1 MTMPMPNTKDIEKMG
16 KPSLSKRIV
25 YSLLKKL
32 IDGHI
37 RLVENGHEVL
47 FGNPDASINV
57 TITIHDQKAY
67 SRILWGGS
75 IGAGEAYVEGLWSS
89 DNLVDVIRLFSRNLA
104 TLEKHEQRFGFL
116 LNIINMFKHRLNR
129 NSKAGSRT
137 NIAAHYD
144 LSNEMYQFFLD
155 EAMQYSSGIFPHKTT
170 TLEEAQQH
178 KLKTICD
185 ALKLTKDDHLL
196 EIGTGWGGLACY
208 AAKNYGCQVTTTT
221 ISEAQFDL
229 AQQRISDAHLNH
241 KITLLKKDYRDLTGQ
256 YSKIV
261 SIEMI
266 EAVGHKFMPTYFK
279 TLDKLLKPGGTSFI
293 QAITMNDQR
302 YDSYVNNVDFIQRN
316 IFPGGHLPSVSVI
329 CDLVKNNTNMY
340 MKQLSDYR
348 IDYAR
353 TLSAWRASFL
363 DNREAI
369 QSLGFND
376 DFIRLWEYYFSYC
389 EGGFRESAIGL
400 AHIELIKN
408 EY

>member
-1 MTMPMPNTKDIEKMG
+1 MSMSNIKDIEQMG
-16 KPSLSKRIV
+16 KSSLSKKV
-25 YSLLKKL
+25 VFSLLKKL
-32 IDGHI
+32 TDGHI
-37 RLVENGHEVL
+37 RLIENGQEVS
-47 FGNPDASINV
+47 FGNSDANIKATV
-57 TITIHDQKAY
+57 TVHDQKAY

-75 IGAGEAYVEGLWSS
+75 IGAGEAYVEGMWSS

-116 LNIINMFKHRLNR
+116 LNIVNMFKHRSNR
-129 NSKAGSRT
+129 NSKVGSRT

-144 LSNEMYQFFLD
+144 LSNEMYEVFLD
-155 EAMQYSSGIFPHKTT
+155 KAMQYSSGIFPHETT

-178 KLKTICD
+178 KLKTICE
-185 ALKLTKDDHLL
+185 ALNLTEDDHLL

-208 AAKNYGCQVTTTT
+208 AAENYGCQVTTTT
-221 ISEAQFDL
+221 ISDAQFDL
-229 AQQRISDAHLNH
+229 AQKRINDADLHQ
-241 KITLLKKDYRDLTGQ
+241 KITLLKKDYRDLTGE

-266 EAVGHKFMPTYFK
+266 EAVGHKFMPTYFGM
-279 TLDKLLKPGGTSFI
+279 LDKLLKPGGKSFI

-353 TLSAWRASFL
+353 TLNAWRGTFL
-363 DNREAI
+363 ANREAI
-369 QSLGFND
+369 QSLGFSD
-376 DFIRLWEYYFSYC
+376 DFIRLWDYYFCYC

-400 AHIELIKN
+400 AHIQLIKN

>member
-1 MTMPMPNTKDIEKMG
+1 MNMPETTYIEKVG
-16 KPSLSKRIV
+16 KRSFSKRIV
-25 YSLLKKL
+25 FSLLKKL
-32 IDGHI
+32 TDGHI
-37 RLVENGHEVL
+37 RLIENGNEVL
-47 FGNPDASINV
+47 FGNGDATIKA
-57 TITIHDQKAY
+57 TITIHDPKVY

-104 TLEKHEQRFGFL
+104 ALEKHEQRFGFL
-116 LNIINMFKHRLNR
+116 LNIINMVKHRLNR

-144 LSNEMYQFFLD
+144 LSNEMYRFFLD
-155 EAMQYSSGIFPHKTT
+155 EAMQYSSGIFPHETT
-170 TLEEAQQH
+170 TLAEAQQY
-178 KLKTICD
+178 KLKTICE
-185 ALKLTKDDHLL
+185 ALNLTEDDQLL

-208 AAKNYGCQVTTTT
+208 AAKNYGCHVTTTT
-221 ISEAQFDL
+221 ISDAQFDL
-229 AQQRISDAHLNH
+229 AQQRINDENLSH

-266 EAVGHKFMPTYFK
+266 EAVGHKFMPTYFEM
-279 TLDKLLKPGGTSFI
+279 LDKLLKPGGKSFI

-329 CDLVKNNTNMY
+329 CDLLKNNTNMY

-348 IDYAR
+348 IDYAK
-353 TLSAWRASFL
+353 TLSSWRASFL
-363 DNREAI
+363 DNRESI

>member
-1 MTMPMPNTKDIEKMG
+1 VNIPGTKAIETTKIA
-16 KPSLSKRIV
+16 SFSKRIV
-25 YSLLKKL
+25 FSLLKKL
-32 IDGHI
+32 TAGHI
-37 RLVENGHEVL
+37 RLIENGKEAM
-47 FGNPDASINV
+47 FGDSHADIKA

-89 DNLVDVIRLFSRNLA
+89 ENLVDVIRLFSRNLA
-104 TLEKHEQRFGFL
+104 ALEKHEQRFGFL
-116 LNIINMFKHRLNR
+116 LNIINMVKHRLNR

-144 LSNEMYQFFLD
+144 LSNEMYRFFLD
-155 EAMQYSSGIFPHKTT
+155 DAMQYSSGIFPHETT

-178 KLKTICD
+178 KLKTICE
-185 ALKLTKDDHLL
+185 ALNLTEDDQLL

-208 AAKNYGCQVTTTT
+208 AAKNYGCHVTTTT
-221 ISEAQFDL
+221 ISDAQFDL
-229 AQQRISDAHLNH
+229 AKQRINDENLSH

-266 EAVGHKFMPTYFK
+266 EAVGHKFMPTYFGM
-279 TLDKLLKPGGTSFI
+279 LDQLLKPGGKSFI

-329 CDLVKNNTNMY
+329 CDLLKNNTNMY

>member
-1 MTMPMPNTKDIEKMG
+1 MNIPGTKAIETTK
-16 KPSLSKRIV
+16 SASFSKRIV
-25 YSLLKKL
+25 FSLLKKL
-32 IDGHI
+32 TAGHI
-37 RLVENGHEVL
+37 RLIENGKEAM
-47 FGNPDASINV
+47 FGDSHADIKA

-89 DNLVDVIRLFSRNLA
+89 ENLVDVIRLFSRNLA
-104 TLEKHEQRFGFL
+104 ALEKHEQRFGFL
-116 LNIINMFKHRLNR
+116 LNIINMVKHRLNR

-155 EAMQYSSGIFPHKTT
+155 DAMQYSSGIFPHETT

-178 KLKTICD
+178 KLKTICE
-185 ALKLTKDDHLL
+185 ALNLTEDDQLL

-208 AAKNYGCQVTTTT
+208 AAKNYGCHVTTTT
-221 ISEAQFDL
+221 ISDAQFDL
-229 AQQRISDAHLNH
+229 AKQRINDENLSH

-266 EAVGHKFMPTYFK
+266 EAVGHKFMPTYFGM
-279 TLDKLLKPGGTSFI
+279 LDQLLKPGGKSFI

-329 CDLVKNNTNMY
+329 CDLLKNNTNMY

>member
-1 MTMPMPNTKDIEKMG
+1 MNMPETTYIEKMG
-16 KPSLSKRIV
+16 KRSFSKRIV
-25 YSLLKKL
+25 FSLLKKL
-32 IDGHI
+32 TDGHI
-37 RLVENGHEVL
+37 RLIENGNEVL
-47 FGNPDASINV
+47 FGNGDATIKA
-57 TITIHDQKAY
+57 TITIHDPKAY

-104 TLEKHEQRFGFL
+104 ALEKHEQRFGFL
-116 LNIINMFKHRLNR
+116 LNIINMVKHRLNR

-144 LSNEMYQFFLD
+144 LSNEMYRFFLD
-155 EAMQYSSGIFPHKTT
+155 EAMQYSSGIFPHETT
-170 TLEEAQQH
+170 TLAEAQQY
-178 KLKTICD
+178 KLKTICE
-185 ALKLTKDDHLL
+185 ALNLTEDDQLL

-208 AAKNYGCQVTTTT
+208 AAKNYGCHVTTTT
-221 ISEAQFDL
+221 ISDAQFDL
-229 AQQRISDAHLNH
+229 AQQRINDENLSH

-266 EAVGHKFMPTYFK
+266 EAVGHKFMPTYFEM
-279 TLDKLLKPGGTSFI
+279 LDKLLKPGGKSFI

-329 CDLVKNNTNMY
+329 CDLLKNNTNMY

-348 IDYAR
+348 IDYAK

-363 DNREAI
+363 DNRESI

>member
-1 MTMPMPNTKDIEKMG
+1 MKISSINKMETR
-16 KPSLSKRIV
+16 SFSKKV
-25 YSLLKKL
+25 VFSLLKKL
-32 IDGHI
+32 TDGHI
-37 RLVENGHEVL
+37 RLIENGTEEF
-47 FGNPDASINV
+47 FGPSEADIKA
-57 TITIHDQKAY
+57 TITIHDPKAY

-89 DNLVDVIRLFSRNLA
+89 ENLVDVIRLFSRNLA
-104 TLEKHEQRFGFL
+104 ALEKHEQRFGFL
-116 LNIINMFKHRLNR
+116 LNIINMVKHRLNR
-129 NSKAGSRT
+129 NSKEGSRT

-144 LSNEMYQFFLD
+144 ISNEMYRFFLD
-155 EAMQYSSGIFPHKTT
+155 DAMQYSSAIFPHETT
-170 TLEEAQQH
+170 TLAEAQQH
-178 KLKTICD
+178 KLKTICE
-185 ALKLTKDDHLL
+185 ALNLTEDDQLL

-208 AAKNYGCQVTTTT
+208 AAKNYGCHVTTTT
-221 ISEAQFDL
+221 ISDALFDL
-229 AQQRISDAHLNH
+229 AQERINDEGLSH

-266 EAVGHKFMPTYFK
+266 EAVGHKFMPTYFEM
-279 TLDKLLKPGGTSFI
+279 LDKLLKPGGKSFI

-302 YDSYVNNVDFIQRN
+302 YDSYVKNVDFIQRN

-348 IDYAR
+348 IDYAK
-353 TLSAWRASFL
+353 TLSVWRTSFL

-369 QSLGFND
+369 KSLGFSD
-376 DFIRLWEYYFSYC
+376 DFIRLWEYYFCYC

>member
-1 MTMPMPNTKDIEKMG
+1 VNIPSTKPIETTK
-16 KPSLSKRIV
+16 SVSFSKRIV
-25 YSLLKKL
+25 FSLLKKL
-32 IDGHI
+32 TAGHI
-37 RLVENGHEVL
+37 RLIENGKEAM
-47 FGNPDASINV
+47 FGDSHADIKA

-89 DNLVDVIRLFSRNLA
+89 ENLVDVIRLFSRNLA
-104 TLEKHEQRFGFL
+104 ALEKHEQRFGFL
-116 LNIINMFKHRLNR
+116 LNIINMVKHRLNR

-144 LSNEMYQFFLD
+144 LSNEMYRFFLD
-155 EAMQYSSGIFPHKTT
+155 DAMQYSSGIFPHETT

-178 KLKTICD
+178 KLKTICE
-185 ALKLTKDDHLL
+185 ALNLTEDDQLL

-208 AAKNYGCQVTTTT
+208 AAKNYGCHVTTTT
-221 ISEAQFDL
+221 ISDAQFDL
-229 AQQRISDAHLNH
+229 AKQRINDENLSH

-266 EAVGHKFMPTYFK
+266 EAVGHKFMPTYFGM
-279 TLDKLLKPGGTSFI
+279 LDQLLKPGGKSFI

-329 CDLVKNNTNMY
+329 CDLLKNNTNMY

-376 DFIRLWEYYFSYC
+376 DFIRLWDYYFSYC

>member
-1 MTMPMPNTKDIEKMG
+1 MNIPSTKAIETTK
-16 KPSLSKRIV
+16 SASFSKRIV
-25 YSLLKKL
+25 FSLLKKL
-32 IDGHI
+32 TAGHI
-37 RLVENGHEVL
+37 RLIENGKEAM
-47 FGNPDASINV
+47 FGDSHADIKA
-57 TITIHDQKAY
+57 TITIHDQKTY

-89 DNLVDVIRLFSRNLA
+89 ENLVDVIRLFSRNLA
-104 TLEKHEQRFGFL
+104 ALEKHEQRFGFL
-116 LNIINMFKHRLNR
+116 LNIINMVKHRLNR

-144 LSNEMYQFFLD
+144 LSNEMYRFFLD
-155 EAMQYSSGIFPHKTT
+155 DSMQYSSGIFPHETT

-178 KLKTICD
+178 KLKTICE
-185 ALKLTKDDHLL
+185 ALNLTEDDQLL

-208 AAKNYGCQVTTTT
+208 AAKNYGCHVTTTT
-221 ISEAQFDL
+221 ISDAQFDL
-229 AQQRISDAHLNH
+229 AKQRINDENLSH

-266 EAVGHKFMPTYFK
+266 EAVGHKFMPTYFGM
-279 TLDKLLKPGGTSFI
+279 LDQLLKPGGKSFI

-329 CDLVKNNTNMY
+329 CDLLKNNTNMY

>member
-1 MTMPMPNTKDIEKMG
+1 MNIPGTTAIETTK
-16 KPSLSKRIV
+16 SASFSKRIV
-25 YSLLKKL
+25 FSLLKKL
-32 IDGHI
+32 TAGHI
-37 RLVENGHEVL
+37 RLIENGKEAM
-47 FGNPDASINV
+47 FGDSHADIKA

-89 DNLVDVIRLFSRNLA
+89 ENLVDVIRLFSRNLA
-104 TLEKHEQRFGFL
+104 ALEKHEQRFGFL
-116 LNIINMFKHRLNR
+116 LNIINMVKHRLNR

-155 EAMQYSSGIFPHKTT
+155 DAMQYSSGIFPHETT

-178 KLKTICD
+178 KLKTICE
-185 ALKLTKDDHLL
+185 ALNLTEDDQLL

-208 AAKNYGCQVTTTT
+208 AAKNYGCHVTTTT
-221 ISEAQFDL
+221 ISDAQFDL
-229 AQQRISDAHLNH
+229 AKQRINDENLSH

-266 EAVGHKFMPTYFK
+266 EAVGHKFMPTYFGM
-279 TLDKLLKPGGTSFI
+279 LDQLLKPGGKSFI

-329 CDLVKNNTNMY
+329 CDLLKNNTNMY

>member
-1 MTMPMPNTKDIEKMG
+1 MKISSINKMETR
-16 KPSLSKRIV
+16 SFSKKV
-25 YSLLKKL
+25 VFSLLKKL
-32 IDGHI
+32 TDGHI
-37 RLVENGHEVL
+37 RLIENGTEEF
-47 FGNPDASINV
+47 FGPSEADIKA
-57 TITIHDQKAY
+57 TITIHDPKAY

-89 DNLVDVIRLFSRNLA
+89 ENLVDVIRLFSRNLA
-104 TLEKHEQRFGFL
+104 ALEKHEQRFGFL
-116 LNIINMFKHRLNR
+116 LNIINMVKHRLNR
-129 NSKAGSRT
+129 NSKEGSRT

-144 LSNEMYQFFLD
+144 ISNEMYRFFLD
-155 EAMQYSSGIFPHKTT
+155 EAMQYSSAIFPHETT
-170 TLEEAQQH
+170 TLAEAQQH
-178 KLKTICD
+178 KLKTICE
-185 ALKLTKDDHLL
+185 ALNLTEDDQLL

-208 AAKNYGCQVTTTT
+208 AAKNYGCHVTTTT
-221 ISEAQFDL
+221 ISDAQFDL
-229 AQQRISDAHLNH
+229 AQERINDEGLSH

-266 EAVGHKFMPTYFK
+266 EAVGHKFMPTYFEM
-279 TLDKLLKPGGTSFI
+279 LDKLLKPGGKSFI

-302 YDSYVNNVDFIQRN
+302 YDSYVKNVDFIQRN

-348 IDYAR
+348 IDYAK
-353 TLSAWRASFL
+353 TLSVWRTSFL

-369 QSLGFND
+369 KSLGFSD
-376 DFIRLWEYYFSYC
+376 DFIRLWEYYFCYC

>member
-1 MTMPMPNTKDIEKMG
+1 VNIPGTKAIETTK
-16 KPSLSKRIV
+16 SASFSKRIV
-25 YSLLKKL
+25 FSLLKKL
-32 IDGHI
+32 TAGHI
-37 RLVENGHEVL
+37 RLIENGKEAM
-47 FGNPDASINV
+47 FGDSHADIKA

-89 DNLVDVIRLFSRNLA
+89 ENLVDVIRLFSRNLA
-104 TLEKHEQRFGFL
+104 ALEKHEQRFGFL
-116 LNIINMFKHRLNR
+116 LNIINMVKHRLNR

-144 LSNEMYQFFLD
+144 LSNEMYRFFLD
-155 EAMQYSSGIFPHKTT
+155 DAMQYSSGIFPHETT

-178 KLKTICD
+178 KLKTICE
-185 ALKLTKDDHLL
+185 ALNLTEDDQLL

-208 AAKNYGCQVTTTT
+208 AAKNYGCHVTTTT
-221 ISEAQFDL
+221 ISDAQFDL
-229 AQQRISDAHLNH
+229 AKQRINDENLSH

-266 EAVGHKFMPTYFK
+266 EAVGHKFMPTYFGM
-279 TLDKLLKPGGTSFI
+279 LDQLLKPGGKSFI

-329 CDLVKNNTNMY
+329 CDLLKNNTNMY

>member
-1 MTMPMPNTKDIEKMG
+1 MKISSIKKMETR
-16 KPSLSKRIV
+16 SFSKKV
-25 YSLLKKL
+25 VFSLLKKL
-32 IDGHI
+32 TDGHI
-37 RLVENGHEVL
+37 RLIENGTKEF
-47 FGNPDASINV
+47 FGPSEADIKA
-57 TITIHDQKAY
+57 TITIHDPKAY

-89 DNLVDVIRLFSRNLA
+89 ENLVDVIRLFSRNLA
-104 TLEKHEQRFGFL
+104 ALEKHEQRFGFL
-116 LNIINMFKHRLNR
+116 LNIINMVKHRLNC
-129 NSKAGSRT
+129 NSKEGSRT

-144 LSNEMYQFFLD
+144 ISNEMYRFFLD
-155 EAMQYSSGIFPHKTT
+155 EAMQYSSAIFPHETT
-170 TLEEAQQH
+170 TLAEAQQH
-178 KLKTICD
+178 KLKTICE
-185 ALKLTKDDHLL
+185 ALNLTEDDQLL

-208 AAKNYGCQVTTTT
+208 ATKNYGCHVTTTT
-221 ISEAQFDL
+221 ISDAQFDL
-229 AQQRISDAHLNH
+229 AQERINDEGLSH
-241 KITLLKKDYRDLTGQ
+241 KITLLKKDYRDLTGK

-266 EAVGHKFMPTYFK
+266 EAVGHKFMPTYFEM
-279 TLDKLLKPGGTSFI
+279 LDKLLKPGGKSFI

-302 YDSYVNNVDFIQRN
+302 YDSYVKNVDFIQRN

-348 IDYAR
+348 IDYAK
-353 TLSAWRASFL
+353 TLSVWRTSFL

-369 QSLGFND
+369 KSLGFSD
-376 DFIRLWEYYFSYC
+376 DFIRLWEYYFCYC

>member
-1 MTMPMPNTKDIEKMG
+1 MNMPETTYVEKIG
-16 KPSLSKRIV
+16 NLSFSKRIV
-25 YSLLKKL
+25 FSLLKKL
-32 IDGHI
+32 TDGHI
-37 RLVENGHEVL
+37 RLIENGNEVL
-47 FGNPDASINV
+47 FGNGDATIQA
-57 TITIHDQKAY
+57 TITIHDPKAY

-104 TLEKHEQRFGFL
+104 ALEKHEQRFGFL
-116 LNIINMFKHRLNR
+116 LNIINMVKHRLNR

-144 LSNEMYQFFLD
+144 LSNEMYRFFLD
-155 EAMQYSSGIFPHKTT
+155 EAMQYSSGIFPHETT
-170 TLEEAQQH
+170 TLAEAQQY
-178 KLKTICD
+178 KLKTICE
-185 ALKLTKDDHLL
+185 ALNLTEDDQLL

-208 AAKNYGCQVTTTT
+208 AAKNYGCHVTTTT
-221 ISEAQFDL
+221 ISDAQFDL
-229 AQQRISDAHLNH
+229 AQQRINDENLSH

-266 EAVGHKFMPTYFK
+266 EAVGHKFMPTYFEM
-279 TLDKLLKPGGTSFI
+279 LDQLLKPGGKTFI

-302 YDSYVNNVDFIQRN
+302 YDNYVNNVDFIQRN

-329 CDLVKNNTNMY
+329 CDLLKNNTNMY

-348 IDYAR
+348 IDYAK

-363 DNREAI
+363 DNRESI

-376 DFIRLWEYYFSYC
+376 DFIRLWVYYFSYC

>member
-1 MTMPMPNTKDIEKMG
+1 MENR
-16 KPSLSKRIV
+16 SFSKKIV
-25 YSLLKKL
+25 FSLLKKL
-32 IDGHI
+32 TDGHI
-37 RLVENGHEVL
+37 RLIENGTEEF
-47 FGNPDASINV
+47 FGPSEADIKA
-57 TITIHDQKAY
+57 TITIHDPKAY

-89 DNLVDVIRLFSRNLA
+89 ENLVDVIRLFSRNLA
-104 TLEKHEQRFGFL
+104 ALEKHEQRFGFL
-116 LNIINMFKHRLNR
+116 LNIINMVKHRLNR
-129 NSKAGSRT
+129 NSKEGSRT

-144 LSNEMYQFFLD
+144 ISNEMYRFFLD
-155 EAMQYSSGIFPHKTT
+155 EAMQYSSAIFTHETT
-170 TLEEAQQH
+170 TLAEAQQH
-178 KLKTICD
+178 KLKTICE
-185 ALKLTKDDHLL
+185 ALNLTEDDQLL

-208 AAKNYGCQVTTTT
+208 AAKNYGCHVTTTT
-221 ISEAQFDL
+221 ISDAQFDL
-229 AQQRISDAHLNH
+229 AQERINDEGLSH

-266 EAVGHKFMPTYFK
+266 EAVGHKFMPTYFEM
-279 TLDKLLKPGGTSFI
+279 LDKLLKPGGKSFI

-302 YDSYVNNVDFIQRN
+302 YDSYVKNVDFIQRN

-348 IDYAR
+348 IDYAK
-353 TLSAWRASFL
+353 TLSVWRTSFL

-369 QSLGFND
+369 KSLGFSD
-376 DFIRLWEYYFSYC
+376 DFIRLWEYYFCYC

>member
-1 MTMPMPNTKDIEKMG
+1 MNMPSTKAIETTK
-16 KPSLSKRIV
+16 SASFSKRIV
-25 YSLLKKL
+25 FSLLKKL
-32 IDGHI
+32 TAGHI
-37 RLVENGHEVL
+37 RLIENGNEAL
-47 FGNPDASINV
+47 FGDSHADIKA

-89 DNLVDVIRLFSRNLA
+89 ENLVDVIRLFSRNLA
-104 TLEKHEQRFGFL
+104 ALEKHEQRFGFL
-116 LNIINMFKHRLNR
+116 LNIINMVKHRLNR

-144 LSNEMYQFFLD
+144 LSNEMYRFFLD
-155 EAMQYSSGIFPHKTT
+155 EAMQYSSGIFPHETT

-178 KLKTICD
+178 KLKTICE
-185 ALKLTKDDHLL
+185 ALNLTEDDQLL

-208 AAKNYGCQVTTTT
+208 AAKNYGCHVTTTT
-221 ISEAQFDL
+221 ISDAQFDL
-229 AQQRISDAHLNH
+229 AQQRINDENLSH

-266 EAVGHKFMPTYFK
+266 EAVGHKFMSTYFEM
-279 TLDKLLKPGGTSFI
+279 LDQLLKPGGKSFI

-302 YDSYVNNVDFIQRN
+302 YDNYVNNVDFIQRN
-316 IFPGGHLPSVSVI
+316 IFPGGHLPSVRVR
-329 CDLVKNNTNMY
+329 CDLLKNNTNMY

-348 IDYAR
+348 IDYAK

>member
-1 MTMPMPNTKDIEKMG
+1 
-16 KPSLSKRIV
+16 
-25 YSLLKKL
+25 
-32 IDGHI
+32 
-37 RLVENGHEVL
+37 
-47 FGNPDASINV
+47 
-57 TITIHDQKAY
+57 
-67 SRILWGGS
+67 
-75 IGAGEAYVEGLWSS
+75 VEGLWSS

-144 LSNEMYQFFLD
+144 LSNEMYEVFLD
-155 EAMQYSSGIFPHKTT
+155 KAMQYSSGIFPHETT

-178 KLKTICD
+178 KLKTICE
-185 ALKLTKDDHLL
+185 ALNLSEDDHLL

-208 AAKNYGCQVTTTT
+208 AAQNYGCQVTTTT
-221 ISEAQFDL
+221 ISEAQFEL
-229 AQQRISDAHLNH
+229 AQQRINEQGLDH

-266 EAVGHKFMPTYFK
+266 EAVGHKFMPTYFGM
-279 TLDKLLKPGGTSFI
+279 LNKLLKPGGKSFI

-348 IDYAR
+348 IDYAK
-353 TLSAWRASFL
+353 TLSAWRLSFL

-369 QSLGFND
+369 QSLGFSD
-376 DFIRLWEYYFSYC
+376 DFIRLWEYYFCYC

>member
-1 MTMPMPNTKDIEKMG
+1 MNMPETTYIEKVG
-16 KPSLSKRIV
+16 KRSFSKRIV
-25 YSLLKKL
+25 FSLLKKL
-32 IDGHI
+32 TDGHI
-37 RLVENGHEVL
+37 RLIENGNEVL
-47 FGNPDASINV
+47 FGNGDATIKA
-57 TITIHDQKAY
+57 TITIHDPKVY

-104 TLEKHEQRFGFL
+104 ALEKHEQRFGFL
-116 LNIINMFKHRLNR
+116 LNIINMVKHRLNR

-144 LSNEMYQFFLD
+144 LSNEMYRFFLD
-155 EAMQYSSGIFPHKTT
+155 EAMQYSSGIFPHETT
-170 TLEEAQQH
+170 TLAEAQQY
-178 KLKTICD
+178 KLKTICE
-185 ALKLTKDDHLL
+185 ALNLTEDDQLL

-208 AAKNYGCQVTTTT
+208 AAKNYGCHVTTTT
-221 ISEAQFDL
+221 ISDAQFDL
-229 AQQRISDAHLNH
+229 AQQRINDENLSH

-266 EAVGHKFMPTYFK
+266 EAVGHKFMPTYFEM
-279 TLDKLLKPGGTSFI
+279 LDKLLMPGGKSFI

-329 CDLVKNNTNMY
+329 CDLLKNNTNMY

-348 IDYAR
+348 IDYAK
-353 TLSAWRASFL
+353 TLSVWRASFL
-363 DNREAI
+363 DNRESI

>member
-1 MTMPMPNTKDIEKMG
+1 METR
-16 KPSLSKRIV
+16 SFSKKV
-25 YSLLKKL
+25 VFSLLKKL
-32 IDGHI
+32 TDGHI
-37 RLVENGHEVL
+37 RLIENGTEEF
-47 FGNPDASINV
+47 FGPSEADIKA
-57 TITIHDQKAY
+57 TITIHDPKAY

-89 DNLVDVIRLFSRNLA
+89 ENLVDVIRLFSRNLA
-104 TLEKHEQRFGFL
+104 ALEKHEQRFGFL
-116 LNIINMFKHRLNR
+116 LNIINMVKHRLNR
-129 NSKAGSRT
+129 NSKEGSRT

-144 LSNEMYQFFLD
+144 LSNEMYRFFLD
-155 EAMQYSSGIFPHKTT
+155 DAMQYSSGIFPHETT
-170 TLEEAQQH
+170 TLAEAQQH
-178 KLKTICD
+178 KLKTICE
-185 ALKLTKDDHLL
+185 ALNLTEDDQLL

-208 AAKNYGCQVTTTT
+208 AAKNYGCHVTTTT
-221 ISEAQFDL
+221 ISDAQFDL
-229 AQQRISDAHLNH
+229 AQERINDEGLSH

-266 EAVGHKFMPTYFK
+266 EAVGHKFMPTYFEM
-279 TLDKLLKPGGTSFI
+279 LDKLLKPGGKSFI

-302 YDSYVNNVDFIQRN
+302 YDSYVKNVDFIQRN

-348 IDYAR
+348 IDYAK
-353 TLSAWRASFL
+353 TLSVWRTSFL

-369 QSLGFND
+369 KSLGFSD
-376 DFIRLWEYYFSYC
+376 DFIRLWEYYFCYC

>member
-1 MTMPMPNTKDIEKMG
+1 MKISSINKMETR
-16 KPSLSKRIV
+16 SFSKKV
-25 YSLLKKL
+25 VFSLLKKL
-32 IDGHI
+32 TDGHI
-37 RLVENGHEVL
+37 RLIENGTEEF
-47 FGNPDASINV
+47 FGPSEADIKA
-57 TITIHDQKAY
+57 TITIHDPKAY

-89 DNLVDVIRLFSRNLA
+89 ENLVDVIRLFSRNLA
-104 TLEKHEQRFGFL
+104 ALEKHEQRFGFL
-116 LNIINMFKHRLNR
+116 LNIINMVKHRLNR
-129 NSKAGSRT
+129 NSKEGSRT

-144 LSNEMYQFFLD
+144 LSNEMYRFFLD
-155 EAMQYSSGIFPHKTT
+155 DAMQYSSGIFPHETT
-170 TLEEAQQH
+170 TLAEAQQH
-178 KLKTICD
+178 KLKTICE
-185 ALKLTKDDHLL
+185 ALNLTEDDQLL

-208 AAKNYGCQVTTTT
+208 AAKNYGCHVTTTT
-221 ISEAQFDL
+221 ISDAQFDL
-229 AQQRISDAHLNH
+229 AQERINDEGLSH

-266 EAVGHKFMPTYFK
+266 EAVGHKFMPTYFEM
-279 TLDKLLKPGGTSFI
+279 LDKLLKPGGKSFI

-302 YDSYVNNVDFIQRN
+302 YDSYVKNVDFIQRN

-348 IDYAR
+348 IDYAK
-353 TLSAWRASFL
+353 TLSVWRTSFL

-369 QSLGFND
+369 KSLGFSD
-376 DFIRLWEYYFSYC
+376 DFIRLWEYYFCYC

>member
-1 MTMPMPNTKDIEKMG
+1 VNIPSTKAIETTK
-16 KPSLSKRIV
+16 SASFSKRIV
-25 YSLLKKL
+25 FSLLKKL
-32 IDGHI
+32 TAGHI
-37 RLVENGHEVL
+37 RLIENGKEAM
-47 FGNPDASINV
+47 FGDSHADIKA
-57 TITIHDQKAY
+57 TITIHDQKTY

-89 DNLVDVIRLFSRNLA
+89 ENLVDVIRLFSRNLA
-104 TLEKHEQRFGFL
+104 ALEKHEQRFGFL
-116 LNIINMFKHRLNR
+116 LNIINMVKHRLNR

-144 LSNEMYQFFLD
+144 LSNEMYRFFLD
-155 EAMQYSSGIFPHKTT
+155 DSMQYSSGIFPHETT

-178 KLKTICD
+178 KLKTICE
-185 ALKLTKDDHLL
+185 ALNLTEDDQLL

-208 AAKNYGCQVTTTT
+208 AAKNYGCHVTTTT
-221 ISEAQFDL
+221 ISDAQFDL
-229 AQQRISDAHLNH
+229 AKQRINDENLSH

-266 EAVGHKFMPTYFK
+266 EAVGHKFMPTYFGM
-279 TLDKLLKPGGTSFI
+279 LDQLLKPGGKSFI

-329 CDLVKNNTNMY
+329 CDLLKNNTNMY

>member
-1 MTMPMPNTKDIEKMG
+1 MNMPETTYIEKVG
-16 KPSLSKRIV
+16 KRSFSKRIV
-25 YSLLKKL
+25 FSLLKKL
-32 IDGHI
+32 TDGHI
-37 RLVENGHEVL
+37 RLIENGNEVL
-47 FGNPDASINV
+47 FGNGDATIKA
-57 TITIHDQKAY
+57 TITIHDPKAY

-104 TLEKHEQRFGFL
+104 ALEKHEQRFGFL
-116 LNIINMFKHRLNR
+116 LNIINMVKHRLNR

-144 LSNEMYQFFLD
+144 LSNEMYRFFLD
-155 EAMQYSSGIFPHKTT
+155 EAMQYSSGIFPHETT
-170 TLEEAQQH
+170 TLAEAQQY
-178 KLKTICD
+178 KLKTICE
-185 ALKLTKDDHLL
+185 ALNLTEDDQLL

-208 AAKNYGCQVTTTT
+208 AAKNYGCHVTTTT
-221 ISEAQFDL
+221 ISDAQFDL
-229 AQQRISDAHLNH
+229 AQQRINDENLSH

-266 EAVGHKFMPTYFK
+266 EAVGHKFMPTYFEM
-279 TLDKLLKPGGTSFI
+279 LDKLLKPGGKSFI

-329 CDLVKNNTNMY
+329 CDLLKNNTNMY

-348 IDYAR
+348 IDYAK

-363 DNREAI
+363 DNRESI

>member
-1 MTMPMPNTKDIEKMG
+1 MNIPSTKSIETTK
-16 KPSLSKRIV
+16 SASFSKRIV
-25 YSLLKKL
+25 FSLLKKL
-32 IDGHI
+32 TAGHI
-37 RLVENGHEVL
+37 RLIENGKEAM
-47 FGNPDASINV
+47 FGDSHADIKA

-89 DNLVDVIRLFSRNLA
+89 ENLVDVIRLFSRNLA
-104 TLEKHEQRFGFL
+104 ALEKHEQRFGFL
-116 LNIINMFKHRLNR
+116 LNIINMVKHRLNR

-144 LSNEMYQFFLD
+144 LSNEMYRFFLD
-155 EAMQYSSGIFPHKTT
+155 DAMQYSSGIFPHETT

-178 KLKTICD
+178 KLKTICE
-185 ALKLTKDDHLL
+185 ALNLTEDDQLL

-208 AAKNYGCQVTTTT
+208 AAKNYGCHVTTTT
-221 ISEAQFDL
+221 ISDAQFDL
-229 AQQRISDAHLNH
+229 AKQRINDENLSH

-266 EAVGHKFMPTYFK
+266 EAVGHKFMPTYFGM
-279 TLDKLLKPGGTSFI
+279 LDQLLKPGGKSFI

-329 CDLVKNNTNMY
+329 CDLLKNNTNMY

>member
-1 MTMPMPNTKDIEKMG
+1 MNIPGTKAIETTK
-16 KPSLSKRIV
+16 SASFSKRIV
-25 YSLLKKL
+25 FSLLKKL
-32 IDGHI
+32 TAGHI
-37 RLVENGHEVL
+37 RLIENGKEAM
-47 FGNPDASINV
+47 FGDSHADIKV

-89 DNLVDVIRLFSRNLA
+89 ENLVDVIRLFSRNLA
-104 TLEKHEQRFGFL
+104 ALEKHEQRFGFL
-116 LNIINMFKHRLNR
+116 LNIINMVKHRLNR

-144 LSNEMYQFFLD
+144 LSNEMYRFFLD
-155 EAMQYSSGIFPHKTT
+155 DAMQYSSGIFPHETT

-178 KLKTICD
+178 KLKTICE
-185 ALKLTKDDHLL
+185 ALNLTEDDQLL

-208 AAKNYGCQVTTTT
+208 AAKNYGCHVTTTT
-221 ISEAQFDL
+221 ISDAQFDL
-229 AQQRISDAHLNH
+229 AKQRINDENLSH

-266 EAVGHKFMPTYFK
+266 EAVGHKFMPTYFGM
-279 TLDKLLKPGGTSFI
+279 LDQLLKPGGKSFI

-329 CDLVKNNTNMY
+329 CDLLKNNTNMY

-353 TLSAWRASFL
+353 TLSAWRESFL
-363 DNREAI
+363 NNREAI
-369 QSLGFND
+369 QSLGFSD